1 MKKTLIALSAICFL
15 IACGGGDK
23 KDETKTTE
31 TTTATTEP
39 AKDPE
44 AERGFEM
51 IAKSDCF
58 SCHKTTEKSTGPAYS
73 AVAAKYPNTPETID
87 TLVHKIITGGQGN
100 WGSIPMTAHPALAP

>member
-1 MKKTLIALSAICFL
+1 MKKAIITLSAICFL
-15 IACGGGDK
+15 IACGGDDK
-23 KDETKTTE
+23 KDEAKKDE

-58 SCHKTTEKSTGPAYS
+58 SCHKTTEKSTGPAYT
-73 AVAAKYPNTPETID
+73 AVAAKYPEHEETLD
-87 TLVHKIITGGQGN
+87 TLGTKDH
-100 WGSIPMTAHPALAP
+100 